1 MGQTMRAPRA
11 TLWIRVSRD
20 VAVGEAAAGEEEGE
34 GGVVVGVDIL
44 VVLGGLGARSSSPK
58 GVVCCCNRGYDY
70 IGITQ

>member
-20 VAVGEAAAGEEEGE
+20 VGVREVVAGEEEGE

-44 VVLGGLGARSSSPK
+44 VVVLGGIGRSKFFS
-58 GVVCCCNRGYDY
+58 
-70 IGITQ
+70 